1 MRRLLACIDFSA
13 RSPRVLLAARQ
24 LAAALQA
31 EVVLLHVA
39 PPDPDFVGYG
49 AGPRSV
55 RDAVSHDLRAAHSEL
70 DALARE
76 GPDDGVAVQPLMIQG
91 SAPEKILEQAE
102 RLSVEYIVIGSHGHG
117 AVHEILTGSVARRVL
132 RQARV
137 PVVVVP

>member
-1 MRRLLACIDFSA
+1 MRRLLACIDFST
-13 RSPRVLLAARQ
+13 RSPRVLQAARQ

-55 RDAVSHDLRAAHSEL
+55 RDAVSRDLREAHGEL
-70 DALARE
+70 DALAAE
-76 GPDDGVAVQPLMIQG
+76 AASDGVTVQPLMIQG

-117 AVHEILTGSVARRVL
+117 AVHEILTGSVA
-132 RQARV
+132 
-137 PVVVVP
+137 